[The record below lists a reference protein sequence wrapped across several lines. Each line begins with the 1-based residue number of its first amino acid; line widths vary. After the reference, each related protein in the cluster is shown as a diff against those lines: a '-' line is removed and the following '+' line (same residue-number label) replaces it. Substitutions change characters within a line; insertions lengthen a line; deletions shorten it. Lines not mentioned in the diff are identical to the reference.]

1 MSKKYVNEIPKL
13 PDDHHLAVT
22 HECYNYPS
30 WLDYLDSKSNYH
42 FDKWRDDSNYPGIDD
57 KLKFRWK
64 TDITKE
70 IFPFVREKSRNMH
83 PNDIGVLY
91 GAWWLH
97 EQEVRGM
104 DHVGFKE
111 VVKPEKHPTLCK
123 IVDWFEWADEPQP
136 IIMEKNVGNFET
148 YHVDTMDGHPSGYGV
163 KELARIIIHLQDW
176 EPGQLLQWGNR
187 VITQWKAGDTI
198 AYDKNVPHGTANCSR
213 YRRYSLRITGAPSKH
228 TLEKIQQGG
237 VINID

>member
-30 WLDYLDSKSNYH
+30 WLDYLDSKGNYH

-111 VVKPEKHPTLCK
+111 AKVSRFVLSARLPPWMIPCLKSCILFTDG
-123 IVDWFEWADEPQP
+123 VFWA
-136 IIMEKNVGNFET
+136 G
-148 YHVDTMDGHPSGYGV
+148 
-163 KELARIIIHLQDW
+163 
-176 EPGQLLQWGNR
+176 PGFDF
-187 VITQWKAGDTI
+187 I
-198 AYDKNVPHGTANCSR
+198 
-213 YRRYSLRITGAPSKH
+213 
-228 TLEKIQQGG
+228 
-237 VINID
+237 

>member
-70 IFPFVREKSRNMH
+70 PDLKEDEIKAIGKFGLEEISKKLIYKKGRLLKIKGRKVLNSQSTINWVNEEKYNISV
-83 PNDIGVLY
+83 DY
-91 GAWWLH
+91 GSGIL
-97 EQEVRGM
+97 EQSLLEAINC
-104 DHVGFKE
+104 FKE
-111 VVKPEKHPTLCK
+111 TL
-123 IVDWFEWADEPQP
+123 
-136 IIMEKNVGNFET
+136 
-148 YHVDTMDGHPSGYGV
+148 
-163 KELARIIIHLQDW
+163 L
-176 EPGQLLQWGNR
+176 
-187 VITQWKAGDTI
+187 
-198 AYDKNVPHGTANCSR
+198 
-213 YRRYSLRITGAPSKH
+213 
-228 TLEKIQQGG
+228 
-237 VINID
+237 